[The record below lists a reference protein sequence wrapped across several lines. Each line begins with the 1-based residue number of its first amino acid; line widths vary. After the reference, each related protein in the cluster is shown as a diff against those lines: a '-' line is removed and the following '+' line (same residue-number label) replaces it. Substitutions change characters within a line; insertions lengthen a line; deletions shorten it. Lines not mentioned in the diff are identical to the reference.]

1 MHVRLRSG
9 SLRFA
14 EVAAFHRSAFTEG
27 VQWNSCLAAIG
38 LVLAL
43 ALRLSGALQPHLPA
57 SLLQVGLVPLSMFSA
72 LSSHWLAFE
81 TMWVATCCAGFWA
94 ATLEPLWVFGPFHR
108 QSDASILR
116 TLSNLFAVIPK
127 TTAPPAKPA
136 PLLASS
142 LTTTPFHSRRAYPR
156 YHHHHHLSVQTI
168 SLPDDTNAIGKHSPT
183 N

>member
-108 QSDASILR
+108 QSDASILHSVESVR
-116 TLSNLFAVIPK
+116 SHPQNHSSPSETRFAAGLFSHHYPLPQSTSLSAIPSS
-127 TTAPPAKPA
+127 PP
-136 PLLASS
+136 PLCADNFTS
-142 LTTTPFHSRRAYPR
+142 
-156 YHHHHHLSVQTI
+156 
-168 SLPDDTNAIGKHSPT
+168 
-183 N
+183 